1 MEIAEPKLAKELLY
15 IEDFATA
22 ILRYLEEET
31 PLTAVRCGGVRAD
44 GGGFSGLDLRASIME
59 NSAFR
64 NCSFEN
70 ASFTDVVFQ
79 SCDFSNSDFSGAFFE
94 RCRWSD
100 CKCVGANWNDSVLR
114 QTVFEQTLLSYSSF
128 DQTRIT
134 DVRFHRVDFTEGSLS
149 EAKLKNFSVTESR
162 LIKNNFFRTLLA
174 GVNLTTDELA
184 GPIVSSTA
192 EELKGVVITPFQ
204 AADLIGLWGIL
215 VDRG

>member
-59 NSAFR
+59 SSAFR

-114 QTVFEQTLLSYSSF
+114 QTV
-128 DQTRIT
+128 
-134 DVRFHRVDFTEGSLS
+134 
-149 EAKLKNFSVTESR
+149 
-162 LIKNNFFRTLLA
+162 
-174 GVNLTTDELA
+174 
-184 GPIVSSTA
+184 
-192 EELKGVVITPFQ
+192 
-204 AADLIGLWGIL
+204 
-215 VDRG
+215 